1 MNIVDRL
8 KVVEKKRFDLWLQ
21 QIYSCMYRFGFE
33 KLEVW
38 QKARKLTVE
47 IYRLTEKFPEREKF
61 GLTNQLRRASVSI
74 GANIAEGATRSSAK
88 EQVHFS
94 SISYGSLMETMSHLI
109 ISVDLNF
116 ITEEDLLLLR
126 NMIQSLSLKINN
138 LRNTQLANAEKS

>member
-1 MNIVDRL
+1 
-8 KVVEKKRFDLWLQ
+8 
-21 QIYSCMYRFGFE
+21 MYRFGFE